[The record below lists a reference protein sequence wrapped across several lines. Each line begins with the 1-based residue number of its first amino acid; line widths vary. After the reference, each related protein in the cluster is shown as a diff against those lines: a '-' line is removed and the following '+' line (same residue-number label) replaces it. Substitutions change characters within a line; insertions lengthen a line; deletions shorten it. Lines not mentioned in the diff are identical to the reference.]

1 MELPPGESNIE
12 IQAAWQ
18 VPVDL
23 VGHAVTPHMH
33 LLGRDIRMALK
44 FPDGREQ
51 DLIKIDDWDFNW
63 QYSYFFE
70 KPIELPKGTVVKVVG
85 HYDNTAAN
93 PRNPNKP
100 PKLVKWG
107 EATTDEMCVG
117 FIAVTKKGQDLTRPG
132 EKDDVMEIF
141 GKQMEEYRQKREK
154 EKAEKGGRS
163 GSENRPRSA
172 GK

>member
-1 MELPPGESNIE
+1 MQLPPGQSHIE
-12 IQAAWQ
+12 IKAAWR

-23 VGHAVTPHMH
+23 VAHAVTPHMH
-33 LLGRDIRMALK
+33 LLGRDMLMSLR

-51 DLIKIDDWDFNW
+51 DLVKIDDWDFNW
-63 QYSYFFE
+63 QYSYYFE
-70 KPIELPKGTVVKVVG
+70 KPLDLPKGTVLNVVA
-85 HYDNTAAN
+85 HYDNSEAN

-132 EKDDVMEIF
+132 ETDDLREILD
-141 GKQMEEYRQKREK
+141 KKRADDRRRFERIRKERGEK
-154 EKAEKGGRS
+154 PATD
-163 GSENRPRSA
+163 
-172 GK
+172 